1 MKNRTY
7 FVINNVILILGLIS
21 VFYST
26 HPLNSFEYHIGK
38 TLLSQS
44 SHFINTTRPSKIED
58 SLPKDAIVQYDQV
71 NFRKHIFLNLFCKES
86 MSCLN
91 TSLISKQNNF
101 VLSKLIISNDLFI
114 SYHSLRI

>member
-44 SHFINTTRPSKIED
+44 SHLLSSSRPSKIKD
-58 SLPKDAIVQYDQV
+58 SLPKDALIQIDQIS
-71 NFRKHIFLNLFCKES
+71 FRKLNLHYKEC

-91 TSLISKQNNF
+91 TSLISKQNHF
-101 VLSKLIISNDLFI
+101 VLSKLIITNVLYIPFQN
-114 SYHSLRI
+114 LRI